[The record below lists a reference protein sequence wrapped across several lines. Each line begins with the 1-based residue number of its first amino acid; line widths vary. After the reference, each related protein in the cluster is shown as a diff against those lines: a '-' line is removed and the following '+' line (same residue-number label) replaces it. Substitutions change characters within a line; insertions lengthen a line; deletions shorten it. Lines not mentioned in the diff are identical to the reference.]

1 MHEGKL
7 ITLNLNKFFQ
17 KLLFFSRF
25 FSTQATI
32 ILFVT
37 PLSCLLLIYF
47 FLSFSAPLQKLR
59 VNMSCF
65 RIFFTCTPHYP
76 HSQIFP
82 SLFGF
87 REKVKQVIVEI
98 NFRKIVGSNRK
109 FKNDLCGKRQKLFLV
124 LFSFPLKLI
133 QHKYRKKKTPLET
146 DSKSLIFA
154 GFFVNV
160 SLKLANVSNPK

>member
-1 MHEGKL
+1 
-7 ITLNLNKFFQ
+7 
-17 KLLFFSRF
+17 
-25 FSTQATI
+25 
-32 ILFVT
+32 
-37 PLSCLLLIYF
+37 
-47 FLSFSAPLQKLR
+47 
-59 VNMSCF
+59 MSCF

-133 QHKYRKKKTPLET
+133 QHKNRKKTPLET
-146 DSKSLIFA
+146 DGKSLIFA
-154 GFFVNV
+154 GFSVNV
-160 SLKLANVSNPK
+160 SLKLTNVSNLK